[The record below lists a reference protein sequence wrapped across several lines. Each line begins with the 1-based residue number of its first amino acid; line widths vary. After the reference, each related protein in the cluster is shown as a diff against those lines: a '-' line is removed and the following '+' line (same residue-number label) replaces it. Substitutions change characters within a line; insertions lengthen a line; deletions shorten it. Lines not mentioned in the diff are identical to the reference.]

1 MEPIDEIFEIYN
13 CIQNEKQAFE
23 EDLVIFNEV
32 YKYYNQTSDVYY
44 LLNKCYDRPWID
56 PALARQ
62 VVNHILKGIHLA
74 SELWIDL
81 IAIEKKNTELWEK
94 AEEEKRKNELFDN
107 LKKKDR
113 DDIQLLENYLHH
125 HNEVKSI

>member
-1 MEPIDEIFEIYN
+1 M
-13 CIQNEKQAFE
+13 
-23 EDLVIFNEV
+23 
-32 YKYYNQTSDVYY
+32 
-44 LLNKCYDRPWID
+44 
-56 PALARQ
+56 
-62 VVNHILKGIHLA
+62 VNHILKGIHLA